1 MVRSPTIRVSGTRRT
16 GTPMRE
22 QQNVDPS
29 LQPARLRIGVVGAG
43 RVGAPLGAA
52 LARTGHHIIGVSAIS
67 EASRNRAAALL
78 PGVPIL
84 PADEVVKSAEMV
96 LLTIPD
102 DVLPGFVEGGAK
114 AGLFQPGQ
122 IIVHTAGRFGTGVLE
137 PAARCGALALAI
149 HPIMTFTGI
158 AMDVER
164 MHGAMFGVTAL
175 ASILPIAQA
184 LVLEIGGEPTVIA
197 EGDRIAYHAALAWS
211 ANFLNVLVAEGM
223 DQLRAIGVA
232 DPAKALAPLLGAVLD
247 NVLRSGDQA
256 LTGPIARGDAQTV
269 AQHLRVLNE
278 RSPEIRNAY
287 DVLARLTVR
296 RASNAGLLRASD
308 ATEIERLL
316 DGEDA

>member
-1 MVRSPTIRVSGTRRT
+1 
-16 GTPMRE
+16 MRE
-22 QQNVDPS
+22 QENVDLP
-29 LQPARLRIGVVGAG
+29 LHPARLRIGVVGAG

-52 LARTGHHIIGVSAIS
+52 LARTGHQIIGVSAIS
-67 EASRNRAAALL
+67 EASKARASTLL

-84 PADEVVKSAEMV
+84 PADEVVKNAELV

-102 DVLPGFVEGGAK
+102 DVLPGFIEGAAK
-114 AGLFQPGQ
+114 AGLFSPGQ
-122 IIVHTAGRFGTGVLE
+122 IVIHTAGRFGVQVLD
-137 PAARCGALALAI
+137 PATRAGALALAI
-149 HPIMTFTGI
+149 HPIMTFTGT

-164 MHGAMFGVTAL
+164 MHGAVFGVTAL
-175 ASILPIAQA
+175 ASILPIAEA

-211 ANFLNVLVAEGM
+211 ANFLNVLIAEGM

-232 DPAKALAPLLGAVLD
+232 DPARALAPLLGAVLD

-269 AQHLRVLNE
+269 AQHLRVMEE
-278 RSPEIRNAY
+278 RSPEMRNAY

-296 RASNAGLLRASD
+296 RATNAGLLRPSD
-308 ATEIERLL
+308 AAEIERVL
-316 DGEDA
+316 GGADATG